1 MRDIIQKIQRI
12 NSWPLKNKVILLSVA
27 VLSLASIILFFAWHQ
42 KADYHVLYSNL
53 SEEDSGQIVQKLKDM
68 KVPYKVTANGILVP
82 SDKVYDIRL
91 ELASQGLPQG
101 GGVGFELFDKTS
113 FAMTDFVQRL
123 NYIRAL
129 QGELSRTIAALTE
142 VEQCRVHLAVPEK
155 SLFARDENRP
165 KASVLVKL
173 KPGRR
178 LSEMQVQGI
187 VHLVSS
193 SVEGLDPRDVVIV
206 DEKGEMLTSFVD
218 DTIGLSVN
226 QLEYQRSVERDLES
240 RIISILEPVV
250 GKDKVRAKVAVDL
263 DFTRI
268 EKTEERYDPDGQVI
282 RSEQRNIE
290 KSSSGLPGGVPGVS
304 SNLPNNKTVTTSLSQ
319 GEFEKKSETINYEI
333 SRVVSRTI
341 NSPGD
346 IKRISVVALVDGI
359 YTVDQGS
366 KEKKYSSR
374 SEEELKKIE
383 EMVKNAVGFQ
393 PDRGDDVRV
402 VNMQFEPLQ
411 YDIPETKTEII
422 PLIATV
428 LKYLAP
434 IVAIALFFLLIIR
447 PLIKTLSPT
456 PAISQPAISLPKT
469 VAEIEKTMEIEDM
482 SDRKRLI
489 DWAKKNPKE
498 ASSLIKEWIEEK

>member
-1 MRDIIQKIQRI
+1 MRDIIQKI
-12 NSWPLKNKVILLSVA
+12 NSWPLKKKAILLSVI
-27 VLSLASIILFFAWHQ
+27 VLSITSMILFFAWHQ

-53 SEEDSGQIVQKLKDM
+53 SEEDLGQIIQKLKEK
-68 KVPYKVTANGILVP
+68 KVPYKVTAGGIMVP

-113 FAMTDFVQRL
+113 FAMTDFVQKL
-123 NYIRAL
+123 NYRRAL

-142 VEQCRVHLAVPEK
+142 VEQCRVHLVVPEK

-165 KASVLVKL
+165 KASILIKL
-173 KPGRR
+173 KQGRR
-178 LSEMQVQGI
+178 LSQAQVQGI

-193 SVEGLDPRDVVIV
+193 SVEGLDPKDVVVV
-206 DEKGEMLTSFVD
+206 DDKGEMLTSSAD
-218 DTIGLSVN
+218 DAIGMTVN
-226 QLEYQRSVERDLES
+226 QMEYQRSVERDLES

-250 GKDKVRAKVAVDL
+250 GKDKVKAKVAVSL

-290 KSSSGLPGGVPGVS
+290 KSISGLTGGVPGVS
-304 SNLPNNKTVTTSLSQ
+304 SNLPNNRTATTSLSQ
-319 GEFEKKSETINYEI
+319 GQSEKRSETINYEI
-333 SRVVSRTI
+333 SKVISRTVK
-341 NSPGD
+341 SPGN

-359 YTVDQGS
+359 YTVEQGS
-366 KEKKYSSR
+366 KEKKYSPR

-383 EMVKNAVGFQ
+383 EMVKSAVGFL

-402 VNMQFEPLQ
+402 INMQFETIQDEL
-411 YDIPETKTEII
+411 PETKTEII
-422 PLIATV
+422 PIITTV
-428 LKYLAP
+428 LKYLSP
-434 IVAIALFFLLIIR
+434 IVAVALFFIFILR
-447 PLIKTLSPT
+447 PLIKTLFQPPT
-456 PAISQPAISLPKT
+456 VPQPAISLPKT

-482 SDRKRLI
+482 SDRKRVI
-489 DWAKKNPKE
+489 EWAKKNPKE
-498 ASSLIKEWIEEK
+498 ASSLVKEWIEEK